1 MLYLDNAAAAS
12 PEAEVLE
19 FARTLWENDFAN
31 QESGHAL
38 GFALRQ
44 KILAA
49 ESALSR
55 TFWGREGGR
64 AVWGASCTEL
74 FQLVAAS
81 PLVAGRRV
89 VSSVLEHP
97 ALDAALRREAK
108 EVIRLRPERTAKLV
122 AETVPGDVS
131 LVALHQVQSE
141 LGAVQD
147 LSTLFAAYPGA
158 VRFADAAQGA
168 GKLPFPDAD
177 IVAVSGAKL
186 GVPGGGAALL
196 LRPNWEGAAKFAAF
210 AADYRRRDHRLSRVH
225 PAIPQLIAFAAE
237 RRANAMEQA
246 AEAARKFDL
255 AVRSRLD
262 GTKVRPTL
270 RPEDASPFIL
280 HLSCPGMQ
288 GAVLMRMLSEEN
300 VMVSAGSA
308 CAAESRDPSPAL
320 LALGYSRSAAYG
332 ALRISVGWQIAPESA
347 DILLSALEKV
357 LQNY

>member
-1 MLYLDNAAAAS
+1 MLYLDNAAAAM

-19 FARTLWENDFAN
+19 FARTLWEKDFAN

-44 KILAA
+44 KLQAA

-55 TFWGREGGR
+55 AFWGRDGGR
-64 AVWGASCTEL
+64 AVWGGSCTEL

-97 ALDAALRREAK
+97 ALSAALRRGAK
-108 EVIRLRPERTAKLV
+108 ELLLLRPDRAAQLNAGPDPGNV
-122 AETVPGDVS
+122 A

-141 LGAVQD
+141 LGAVQN
-147 LSTLFAAYPGA
+147 LPALYSAYPGA

-196 LRPNWEGAAKFAAF
+196 LRPDWEGAAKFAAF
-210 AADYRRRDHRLSRVH
+210 AADYRKHEHRLSRIH
-225 PAIPQLIAFAAE
+225 PAIPQILAFAAE
-237 RRANAMEQA
+237 RRVKAMKPA
-246 AEAARKFDL
+246 AAAARKFDS

-262 GTKVRPTL
+262 ATKLRPTL
-270 RPEDASPFIL
+270 GPDSTSPFIL

-288 GAVLMRMLSEEN
+288 GAVLMRMLSEKN
-300 VMVSAGSA
+300 VMVSSGSA

-332 ALRISVGWQIAPESA
+332 GLRISVGWEIAPESA
-347 DILLSALEKV
+347 DILLSTLEKV